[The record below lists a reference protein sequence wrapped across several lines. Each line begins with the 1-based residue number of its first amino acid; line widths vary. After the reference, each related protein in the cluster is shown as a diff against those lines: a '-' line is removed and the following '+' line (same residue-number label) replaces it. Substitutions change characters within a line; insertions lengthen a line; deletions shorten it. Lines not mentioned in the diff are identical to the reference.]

1 VPVTW
6 MSARVRSS
14 VPHPVG
20 GRTYGLTVV
29 QLEAETM
36 QMGIKHGKWF

>member
-1 VPVTW
+1 MPVTW

-20 GRTYGLTVV
+20 GRRTYGLTLV

-36 QMGIKHGKWF
+36 QMGIQHGK